1 MRQKGLNMNKLF
13 KFMWLCAIPLTV
25 VGCDSVGSKKEV
37 IIFAAAS
44 MTESLNAVKKTFESL
59 NPSTE
64 LLINYGSSGTLKDQI
79 LEGAKCDIFVS
90 AGKKQMDA
98 VAAEII
104 AESRKD
110 VLENQVALVTSR
122 TTTYSINSFTDL
134 QNTLQGILD
143 TTSYTGNFKIGL
155 GGSSVP
161 VGQYSTQI
169 LNTLLGD
176 NAVDRLKAKGVV
188 SEGANVKEVTTQ
200 VDQGLVDVALI
211 YKTDANSANLVI
223 KDLATEE
230 LCSRSIYPFAM
241 LTRRSNANLT
251 DLVYTYICNSDR
263 AKTAYQAVGF
273 TVL

>member
-1 MRQKGLNMNKLF
+1 MNKLF

-64 LLINYGSSGTLKDQI
+64 LLINYGSSGTLTDQI

-98 VAAEII
+98 VATEII